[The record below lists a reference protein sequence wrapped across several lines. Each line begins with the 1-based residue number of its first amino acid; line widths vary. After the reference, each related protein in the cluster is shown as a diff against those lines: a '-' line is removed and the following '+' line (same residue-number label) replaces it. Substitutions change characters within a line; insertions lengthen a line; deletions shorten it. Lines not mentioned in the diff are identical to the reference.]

1 MSTSEFFDRYIRQI
15 DEKPYRDAISETTE
29 AFSRLVL
36 KPFDWVSFRQCLMY
50 GDVQSGKT
58 SHVLGIIGHAFDEGF
73 RFALFLTSDNTR
85 LVDQTFDRVLGAFPT
100 ASVCSG
106 NDERR
111 FRSTVKHHKNDQPV
125 IVVLN
130 KNKQVLKKWKQVFD
144 STSAIHGKPLLI
156 VDDEADAASL
166 NAKVNKGE
174 VSAIN
179 QSLGEIRGFAPSCI
193 YLQVTGTPQANLLQA
208 KIDGWRPDTIIS
220 FSPGDKYI
228 GGEQLFDVL
237 PNPNVKG
244 FATGESAE
252 RRAFTEAVITYLITA
267 MLLQDAGDRACN
279 MLIHNSRH
287 RNDHDTAAANVVEII
302 EEFKRGLD
310 TDGMREVVSNIWNH
324 ELQPL
329 SSAPHSVEDILCQ
342 LHYFLRSAKIET
354 RIVNSDNKIDDE
366 ASLKTGF
373 NIVIGGDSLGRGLT
387 IPALQTV
394 YYSRTSRTPQADT
407 LWQHARMFGYDR
419 RLNFLRLFMPGDV
432 LKTFHEVHT
441 GNQAIKRQLRSDA
454 DIDEINVDLGVAV
467 RPTRPSV
474 LNSDYLKV
482 LVGGVNYFATD
493 PVVKDMEGL
502 DSILDNFAAGNDD
515 LRVSTKAVVSILS
528 HFEADHNDFPVKSFI
543 SILKDRIE
551 SDTADQCW
559 LLLRRGRKVRQ
570 GTGSLLSENDR
581 KACDAIT
588 TVPVLTL
595 YRIDQSLG
603 WSSAPIWVPNIKLQD
618 GSLYYRSIE

>member
-1 MSTSEFFDRYIRQI
+1 MSNSEFFEKYIRQI
-15 DEKPYRDAISETTE
+15 DEDPYRDAISETTE
-29 AFSRLVL
+29 TFSRLVL
-36 KPFDWVSFRQCLMY
+36 EPFDWVSFRQCLMY

-58 SHVLGIIGHAFDEGF
+58 SHVLGIIGRAFDEGF

-179 QSLGEIRGFAPSCI
+179 QSLGEIREFAPSCI

-208 KIDGWRPDTIIS
+208 KMDGWRPDTIIS
-220 FSPGDKYI
+220 FSPGENYI
-228 GGEQLFDVL
+228 GGEELFDVL

-252 RRAFTEAVITYLITA
+252 RRALNEAVITYLITA

-287 RNDHDTAAANVVEII
+287 RNDHDIAAANVVEII
-302 EEFKRGLD
+302 EEFRRGLD
-310 TDGMREVVSNIWNH
+310 TEGMREVVSNIWNS

-329 SSAPHSVEDILCQ
+329 SSIPHSVEDIVRQ
-342 LHYFLRSAKIET
+342 LHQFLRNAKIET

-366 ASLKTGF
+366 TSLKTGF

-394 YYSRTSRTPQADT
+394 YYSRTSKTPQADT

-432 LKTFHEVHT
+432 LKTFHEVHK
-441 GNQAIKRQLRSDA
+441 GNEAIKRQLKSDA
-454 DIDEINVDLGVAV
+454 NIDEINVDLGVTV

-474 LNSDYLKV
+474 LNSDYLKI

-493 PVVKDMEGL
+493 PVIKEMQEL
-502 DSILDNFAAGNDD
+502 DSILDNFAGGNDD
-515 LRVSTKAVVSILS
+515 LRVSTKAIVSILS
-528 HFEADHNDFPVKSFI
+528 HFEADHNDFPVQSFM

-551 SDTADQCW
+551 TDSADQCW
-559 LLLRRGRKVRQ
+559 MLLRRGRKVRQ

-581 KACDAIT
+581 KASDAIT